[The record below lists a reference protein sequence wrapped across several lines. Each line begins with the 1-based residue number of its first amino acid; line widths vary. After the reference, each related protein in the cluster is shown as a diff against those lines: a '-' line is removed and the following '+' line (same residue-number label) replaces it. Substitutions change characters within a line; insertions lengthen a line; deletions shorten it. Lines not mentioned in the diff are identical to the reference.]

1 MTMTPA
7 STQYFDQVAGQWDEI
22 RSGYFSE
29 AVRQAAI
36 AKAYLRPEMIVADIG
51 AGTGFMA
58 AGLAP
63 LVHKVH
69 VIDGSPAMLEVA
81 RKNLSQLANLEYHLA
96 DGASIPLP
104 DDSLDAVFANMYLH
118 HCPDPLDAHA
128 RDGAPAQTGRAAGDH
143 RYGHASLCLA
153 ERRDGG

>member
-1 MTMTPA
+1 MSMTPA

-22 RSGYFSE
+22 RSGYFTE

-63 LVHKVH
+63 LVQKVH
-69 VIDGSPAMLEVA
+69 VIDGSPA
-81 RKNLSQLANLEYHLA
+81 
-96 DGASIPLP
+96 
-104 DDSLDAVFANMYLH
+104 
-118 HCPDPLDAHA
+118 C
-128 RDGAPAQTGRAAGDH
+128 
-143 RYGHASLCLA
+143 
-153 ERRDGG
+153 

>member
-1 MTMTPA
+1 MSMTPA

-22 RSGYFSE
+22 RSGYFTE

-36 AKAYLRPEMIVADIG
+36 AKAYLRPEWTVADIG

-63 LVHKVH
+63 LVQKVH

-81 RKNLSQLANLEYHLA
+81 RKNLSQFDNLEYHLA
-96 DGASIPLP
+96 DGACHSAAGREPGGGFCQYVSAPLP
-104 DDSLDAVFANMYLH
+104 R
-118 HCPDPLDAHA
+118 P
-128 RDGAPAQTGRAAGDH
+128 TGRAA
-143 RYGHASLCLA
+143 
-153 ERRDGG
+153 